1 MLGGEAMSNIRD
13 VLILGS
19 EKIIRHYRF
28 LLSRTTNE
36 RERELYRKR
45 IEREQRLLDEL
56 LENGFL
62 RQRAA

>member
-1 MLGGEAMSNIRD
+1 MSNIRD

>member
-1 MLGGEAMSNIRD
+1 MSNIRD

-56 LENGFL
+56 LENGLL